1 MTCRERRNDLC
12 IYDLLGSDVAFAFVV
27 AFAVGFVFVF
37 VFVFV
42 FAFDR
47 DRRELE
53 DRIEEL
59 ETEIARLKEEMEFY
73 EAMNVNDSFLL
84 NVLTGDTIT
93 KIGVGGALT
102 DWVSTFILDCQ
113 EIQAWRNK
121 NETTI

>member
-1 MTCRERRNDLC
+1 MTKLRAENETLRAVAKAVRKVTTMWKE
-12 IYDLLGSDVAFAFVV
+12 GSDCLNIHGQMQINPV
-27 AFAVGFVFVF
+27 
-37 VFVFV
+37 
-42 FAFDR
+42 
-47 DRRELE
+47 
-53 DRIEEL
+53 
-59 ETEIARLKEEMEFY
+59 MQQ
-73 EAMNVNDSFLL
+73 AMNVNDSFLL